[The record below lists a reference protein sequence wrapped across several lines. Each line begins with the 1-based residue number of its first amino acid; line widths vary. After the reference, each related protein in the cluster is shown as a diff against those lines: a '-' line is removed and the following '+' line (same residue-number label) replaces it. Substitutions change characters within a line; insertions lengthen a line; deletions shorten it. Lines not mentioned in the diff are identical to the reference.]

1 VEAEGVIVD
10 RDYLA
15 SDFEAGCANE
25 VDSSATDFLQFSNN
39 PDGGPEDA
47 FLCLT
52 S

>member
-39 PDGGPEDA
+39 PQRRQRKFRRG
-47 FLCLT
+47 